1 MPKKDF
7 LMRMLEQLGG
17 LIPYILDLVKS
28 GNYEEA
34 HAVID
39 QAVREVVGVG
49 SDGVVL
55 LPEAALLERL
65 KADQAIAWEDK
76 CLFLAT
82 VLYEEGKVLQAEAEE
97 DMAYGRFIKSLNLL
111 LILALEGQSGP
122 EEPDLVPDIEELL
135 ALLAAFHLPGTTC
148 AYLLP
153 YFEKQGDYAAAED
166 ILYDWLELEP
176 EFIRPDD
183 PNPLEIGLA
192 FYGRLQALTDAQLEA
207 GNLSREEVETAV
219 AELTQYQ

>member
-7 LMRMLEQLGG
+7 LMRMLEQLRG
-17 LIPYILDLVKS
+17 LIPYILDLVQS

-55 LPEAALLERL
+55 LPEATLLDRL

-82 VLYEEGKVLQAEAEE
+82 VLFEEGKVLQAEEE
-97 DMAYGRFIKSLNLL
+97 EEMAYGRFIKSLNLL
-111 LILALEGQSGP
+111 LIMALDGQSGLD
-122 EEPDLVPDIEELL
+122 EQGLVPEIEEVL
-135 ALLAAFHLPGTTC
+135 AALAAFHLPGSAC
-148 AYLLP
+148 AYLVQ
-153 YFEKQGDYAAAED
+153 YYERQGDYASAED

-183 PNPLEIGLA
+183 PNPIEMGLA
-192 FYGRLQALTDAQLEA
+192 FYGRLQTLSDAELEA
-207 GNLSREEVETAV
+207 GGLSREEVETA
-219 AELTQYQ
+219 AADLTAYQ